1 MKILH
6 LSDLHLG
13 KRVNEFSMIE
23 DQDYIL
29 KEILK
34 IIDQEQ
40 IETIIIA
47 GDIYDKPVPPAEAVE
62 LFDDFLVQLSS
73 RRLHVFVIS
82 GNHDSAE
89 RIAFGGRLM
98 DQSGIHVSPVYN
110 GSIVPIKL
118 NDAYGD
124 ISFYMLP
131 FIKPVHVRR
140 YYPETLIETYT
151 DAMRVVIQNMHVN
164 TSKRNILISHQ
175 FVTGSLR
182 SDSEDITVGGTDN
195 VDSSVFEGFD
205 YVALGH
211 IHRAQKCGREFIR
224 YCGTPLKY
232 SFSEANDHK
241 TVTIVDFQEKGNIKL
256 SYVPLTPKRDLVEI
270 KGTYNEIIQK
280 SFYENTNYPEDY
292 VHITLTDEE
301 DIPEVMSK
309 LRVVYKNVMKLDYDN
324 SRTRSDCEV
333 QGADTQNKKTP
344 MEYFE
349 DFYELQNG
357 MEMIEEQKKYMNH
370 LIEEIWEGKR

>member
-23 DQDYIL
+23 DQEYIL

-40 IETIIIA
+40 IDTIIIA

-232 SFSEANDHK
+232 SFSEVNDHK

>member
-23 DQDYIL
+23 DQEYIL

-40 IETIIIA
+40 IDTIIIA

-164 TSKRNILISHQ
+164 ASKRNILISHQ

-195 VDSSVFEGFD
+195 VDSSVFEEFD